1 MRFLDRVLGA
11 GAGRQA
17 PETHQRRVAS
27 RVSAAVRALPGAWLA
42 GMATVAG
49 GAPGTGAALGGDLY
63 QRCDREHRGE
73 PQGVARRRPD
83 RAAAAAAA
91 AAARLGDERRAPGGV
106 QQEPQGV
113 RVRRIRWTLR
123 SLKNSS

>member
-1 MRFLDRVLGA
+1 MRILDRVLGT

-17 PETHQRRVAS
+17 PETHQRRAAS

-42 GMATVAG
+42 GMAAVAG
-49 GAPGTGAALGGDLY
+49 GYPGTGAALGGDLY

-73 PQGVARRRPD
+73 PQRVAGRRPD

-91 AAARLGDERRAPGGV
+91 AAARLGDGRRARGGV
-106 QQEPQGV
+106 RPEPQGI
-113 RVRRIRWTLR
+113 RLRRIRWTLR

>member
-1 MRFLDRVLGA
+1 MRILDRVLGT
-11 GAGRQA
+11 GAGRQT

-49 GAPGTGAALGGDLY
+49 ADPAARAALGSDLY

-73 PQGVARRRPD
+73 PQRVARRRPD
-83 RAAAAAAA
+83 RAAAAATA
-91 AAARLGDERRAPGGV
+91 AAARLGDERRAR
-106 QQEPQGV
+106 E
-113 RVRRIRWTLR
+113 VRRIRW
-123 SLKNSS
+123 

>member
-1 MRFLDRVLGA
+1 MRFLDRVLGT
-11 GAGRQA
+11 GAGRPA
-17 PETHQRRVAS
+17 PEPHQRRVAP

-42 GMATVAG
+42 SLVTVAG
-49 GAPGTGAALGGDLY
+49 GHPGTGAALGGDLY
-63 QRCDREHRGE
+63 QRCDREHRRE
-73 PQGVARRRPD
+73 PQRVARRRPD

-106 QQEPQGV
+106 QQEPPGV

>member
-1 MRFLDRVLGA
+1 MRILDRVLGA

-49 GAPGTGAALGGDLY
+49 GHPGTGAALGGDFY

-73 PQGVARRRPD
+73 PKRMARRPPD
-83 RAAAAAAA
+83 HAAAAAAA
-91 AAARLGDERRAPGGV
+91 PPPRLSHGSP
-106 QQEPQGV
+106 PP
-113 RVRRIRWTLR
+113 
-123 SLKNSS
+123 

>member
-1 MRFLDRVLGA
+1 MRILDRVLGA

-27 RVSAAVRALPGAWLA
+27 GVSAPVRALPGAWLA
-42 GMATVAG
+42 RMGTLAG
-49 GAPGTGAALGGDLY
+49 GDAGTGAALGGDLY
-63 QRCDREHRGE
+63 QWSERKHRGE
-73 PQGVARRRPD
+73 PQRVARRWPD

-106 QQEPQGV
+106 QQEPPGV